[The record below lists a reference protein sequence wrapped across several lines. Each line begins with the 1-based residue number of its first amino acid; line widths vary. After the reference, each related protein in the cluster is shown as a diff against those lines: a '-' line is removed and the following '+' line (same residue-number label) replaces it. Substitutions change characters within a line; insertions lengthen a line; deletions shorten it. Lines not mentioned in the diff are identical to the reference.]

1 MLTDFQT
8 IEPHST
14 KLLVCLCDED
24 AAELRSGGWAQCER
38 HHAVKLES
46 LVRRGIHCVLYTKDE
61 AGNVVPM
68 RGEK

>member
-1 MLTDFQT
+1 MNSDAIVTD
-8 IEPHST
+8 SGVD

-24 AAELRSGGWAQCER
+24 AADLRNGGWETCDK
-38 HHAVKLES
+38 HAAIKLAA
-46 LVRRGIHCVLYTKDE
+46 LVRHGIHCVLYTKDE